1 MSRDTQ
7 TLISDDDV
15 ERFRRDGVVVLRQIF
30 TRDWIDRLAQGI
42 ERNLRLPGPMAIHYT
57 GEDSPGRFFG
67 DYCNWRRIPQ
77 YRYFVTR
84 SPAAEMAARL
94 MGSERAQFFHEHV
107 LVKEPGTTEPTPWHH
122 DLPYYCV
129 DGDDTVSF
137 WTPMD
142 PVPEQ
147 VCPKFVAG
155 SHRWGKLFY
164 PRMFKDGENY
174 DYKGAGYEPV
184 PDIEG
189 NPGDYDILSWSLEP
203 GDAVAFNY
211 KTLHNAPSNPG
222 PGRRRGFAHRWIG
235 DDVRFCER
243 PGKSSPP
250 FPEMGVDL
258 KPGNRM
264 EGEWFPVIWPP
275 QLEEEGVAE

>member
-1 MSRDTQ
+1 MSQDAQ

-15 ERFRRDGVVVLRQIF
+15 GRFRRDGAVVLRQVF
-30 TRDWIDRLAQGI
+30 TQDWLDRLAQGI

-77 YRYFVTR
+77 YRYFITR

-94 MGSERAQFFHEHV
+94 MGSEHAQFFHEHV
-107 LVKEPGTTEPTPWHH
+107 LVKEPGTEEPTPWHH

-129 DGDDTVSF
+129 DGDDTVSI

-142 PVPEQ
+142 PVPEH

-155 SHRWGKLFY
+155 SHRWDKLFY

-189 NPGDYDILSWSLEP
+189 NPGDYEILSWSLEWSR
-203 GDAVAFNY
+203 AMRW
-211 KTLHNAPSNPG
+211 PSITRPCTTRRPI
-222 PGRRRGFAHRWIG
+222 PGRGVGGASRIAGWATTCVSASGRASPRRLSPRWASI
-235 DDVRFCER
+235 
-243 PGKSSPP
+243 
-250 FPEMGVDL
+250 
-258 KPGNRM
+258 
-264 EGEWFPVIWPP
+264 
-275 QLEEEGVAE
+275 